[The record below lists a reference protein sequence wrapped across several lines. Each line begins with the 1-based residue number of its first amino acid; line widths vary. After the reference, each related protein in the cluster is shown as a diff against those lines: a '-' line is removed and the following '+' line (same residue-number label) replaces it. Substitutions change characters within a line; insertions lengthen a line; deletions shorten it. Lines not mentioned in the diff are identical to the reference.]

1 MLEILSV
8 FALRSTDHKFIANAL
23 NSRCKRLVFAQLIF
37 TEPLQDGIFVTT
49 QGDDPQLKVARI
61 FLSAIRCRRHLGRD
75 VGEVAGIS
83 RQEIM
88 EVQQIL

>member
-8 FALRSTDHKFIANAL
+8 FALRSTDHKFIPNEL

-49 QGDDPQLKVARI
+49 QGDNPQLNMARI
-61 FLSAIRCRRHLGRD
+61 FPNAIRCRRHLGR
-75 VGEVAGIS
+75 VVAEVAGNS

-88 EVQQIL
+88 EVQQIQ